1 MEYLLERIKEAYEM
15 SKRMKFTMC
24 FSRNIRFPNFENP
37 FITEEDVQ
45 NGKFIIRDREFDRV
59 KWKQNEVRFK
69 WCGITEWDCYD
80 SNSRIIKTYYS
91 MEDMARDAWNPDKWK
106 H

>member
-24 FSRNIRFPNFENP
+24 FSRNSRFPDFENP

-45 NGKFIIRDREFDRV
+45 NGKFIIIEIE
-59 KWKQNEVRFK
+59 NL
-69 WCGITEWDCYD
+69 TELSGNKMRYAL
-80 SNSRIIKTYYS
+80 SGVV
-91 MEDMARDAWNPDKWK
+91 
-106 H
+106 